1 VAYENLLKSVE
12 ESAQERELELREK
25 AQNTV
30 LELKAEALKQAEKI
44 RSGLLDDATRSATVE
59 RNKLM
64 YLTKAESKERQI
76 TTREKIYSQ
85 AFASAEKRL
94 AQLRKEPG
102 YPEIFKKLA
111 TEAIGSA
118 GLERCV
124 VHIDKLDEKLCKKVM
139 TTLNHS
145 CEIVPDLQ
153 TVGGLVVNSS
163 DGLITFS
170 NTVES
175 RLERGKERLRLEIYS
190 VLSGG

>member
-1 VAYENLLKSVE
+1 MAYENLLKSVE
-12 ESAQERELELREK
+12 ESAHERELELREK

-30 LELKAEALKQAEKI
+30 LELKAEAHKQAESI
-44 RSGLLDDATRSATVE
+44 RSGLLDDAIRSATVE
-59 RNKLM
+59 RNKLV
-64 YLTKAESKERQI
+64 YLTKAESKELLI

-85 AFASAEKRL
+85 AFASAQSRL
-94 AQLRKEPG
+94 AQLRKDPE

-111 TEAIGSA
+111 IEAIGSA
-118 GLERCV
+118 GLEGCV

-139 TTLNHS
+139 TALNQS

-153 TVGGLVVNSS
+153 TMGGLVVNSS